1 MRRLLRFLFVAR
13 NTSPMMSDRS
23 CWCFLP
29 VILLFLIG
37 LLTSCEGTNEPLP
50 PSEPIVAGPATFTG
64 SGECAS
70 CHEPQY
76 QSWSGS
82 HHDLAMQHAS
92 AETVLGDFHDAT
104 IQVAGVDS
112 FFFTRNGKYWVK
124 TENEQGKLSEFEIRY
139 TFGVTPL
146 QQYLIEFSGG
156 RLQTL
161 PLAWDSRDE
170 ADGGQRWFHV
180 YGEES
185 IAHDDLLHWTGRE
198 QNWNYMCAE
207 CHSTDLQKNF
217 SSDTQTFDTT
227 WSEINVGC
235 EGCHGPGSRHVAA
248 ANAGTL
254 AGTMGLTVD
263 FNDTGRS
270 VWEMNAETGIAA
282 RSELPTR
289 PPQQPESCGRCH
301 SRRSVMSDDYQ
312 FGQPLLAT
320 HRPALL
326 DDGLYFPDGQ
336 IQDEVYVWGSFLQS
350 KMYQAGV
357 TCTDCHDPHTATLKA
372 EGEVSN
378 VCSTC
383 HLPARFST
391 TEHHRHEPQQVACV
405 DCHMPSRDYM
415 VIDGRRDHSFRL
427 PRPDLTVA
435 TGSPNAC
442 SNCHEAEGAE
452 WAAAKIV
459 DWYGD
464 QRPDHFA
471 QAIHAGRRSAAGANT
486 MLAHAAMNTQFP
498 GIARATA
505 LSLLTAPLDTTS
517 LGAIREGIGN
527 PDGLIRLGA
536 LQALQAAPSELQVQA
551 AIRSLE
557 DSLLVLRIEAFS
569 LLSPLRGQLPQGSQA
584 AFNAAEKEYLAA
596 QRAVAER
603 PEAQTNLA
611 AVYRDRGDFPQSELM
626 YRRALAMEPLAVAA
640 RVNLAD
646 LYRQLN
652 RDEEGRQLLQEGLAL
667 NENSAALHHTLGLA
681 LFRSNES
688 GAALK
693 ELAIAATLAPD
704 NRRFIYVHAVALNS
718 LGHPDDGI
726 VAMRAASQ
734 TFPGD
739 FDIGWGLATM
749 LFAAGHYDQA
759 RSEGRR
765 LQAQYPENR
774 SIAEFLA
781 GLTNP

>member
-1 MRRLLRFLFVAR
+1 MI
-13 NTSPMMSDRS
+13 SDRCCRRS
-23 CWCFLP
+23 SP
-29 VILLFLIG
+29 IMLLFLVG
-37 LLTSCEGTNEPLP
+37 LLMSCEGSNEPSP
-50 PSEPIVAGPATFTG
+50 PPEPIVAGPATYVG
-64 SGECAS
+64 SGECAG

-82 HHDLAMQHAS
+82 HHELAMQHAN
-92 AETVLGDFHDAT
+92 AETVLGDFRDAT

-112 FFFTRNGKYWVK
+112 FFFTRDGKYWVK
-124 TENEQGKLSEFEIRY
+124 TEDEQGELAEFEIRY
-139 TFGVTPL
+139 TFGITPL

-180 YGEES
+180 YAGVA
-185 IAHDDLLHWTGRE
+185 ITHNDMLHWTARE

-217 SSDTQTFDTT
+217 SRDTQTFDTT

-235 EGCHGPGSRHVAA
+235 EGCHGPASGHVAA

-254 AGTMGLTVD
+254 AGTRGLAVD
-263 FNDTGRS
+263 LNDIGRS
-270 VWEMNAETGIAA
+270 VWEMNVETGIAT

-289 PPQQPESCGRCH
+289 PPQQPEACGRCN
-301 SRRSVMSDDYQ
+301 SRRSVMSTDYQ

-357 TCTDCHDPHTATLKA
+357 TCTDCHDPHTATLKT
-372 EGEVSN
+372 EGDVSN

-391 TEHHRHEPQQVACV
+391 TDHHRHEPQQVACV

-427 PRPDLTVA
+427 PRPDLSVA

-442 SNCHEAEGAE
+442 GNCHETEGAE
-452 WAAAKIV
+452 WAATKIV

-464 QRPDHFA
+464 QRAAHYA
-471 QAIHAGRRSAAGANT
+471 QALHAGRQSAAGANA
-486 MLAHAAMNTQFP
+486 MLASAAVNTLFP

-505 LSLLTAPLDTTS
+505 LSLLTAPLDS
-517 LGAIREGIGN
+517 ASIGAIRTGIGN

-536 LQALQAAPSELQVQA
+536 LLALQAAPSELQVQA
-551 AIRSLE
+551 ALGSLE
-557 DSLLVLRIEAFS
+557 DPLLVVRIEAFS
-569 LLSPLRGQLPQGSQA
+569 LLSPLRGQLPPANRA
-584 AFNAAEKEYLAA
+584 AFKAAEKEYLAA
-596 QRAVAER
+596 QSAIAER
-603 PEAQTNLA
+603 PEAQINIA
-611 AVYRDRGDFPQSELM
+611 AVYRDRGDFVQSELS
-626 YRRALAMEPLAVAA
+626 YRRALAMEPLAVTA

-646 LYRQLN
+646 LYRVLN
-652 RDEEGRQLLQEGLAL
+652 RDKEGLQLLREGLIL
-667 NENSAALHHTLGLA
+667 DENSAALHHTLGLA
-681 LFRSNES
+681 LFRSNEP

-693 ELAIAATLAPD
+693 ELAIAATQAPD
-704 NRRFIYVHAVALNS
+704 NRRFVYVHAVALNS
-718 LGHPDDGI
+718 LGRPDDAI
-726 VAMRAASQ
+726 AAIRAASKM
-734 TFPGD
+734 FPGD

-749 LFAAGHYDQA
+749 LYAAGHYDQA
-759 RSEGRR
+759 RDEGRR
-765 LQAQYPENR
+765 LQVQYPENR
-774 SIAEFLA
+774 NITEFLA
-781 GLTNP
+781 RLTNQ